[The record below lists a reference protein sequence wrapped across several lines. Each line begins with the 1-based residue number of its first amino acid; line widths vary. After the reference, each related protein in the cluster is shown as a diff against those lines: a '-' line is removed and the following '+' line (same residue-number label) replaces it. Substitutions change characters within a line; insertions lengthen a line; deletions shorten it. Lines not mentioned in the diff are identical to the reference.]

1 MGVLIGSLIGMGILR
16 TPSVIAGYLGNPWLI
31 LAIWVMGAI
40 VAILSALVIA
50 EMAAAFPQ
58 AGGKY
63 VYAREAFGPVASFVA
78 GWSEFA
84 VIKTFSGAAKA
95 VVIAE
100 YLVLLFGGGSVRI
113 VAAVVILVTA
123 LIHLAGIKTGAW
135 VQNITSLLKMV
146 TIAGIAVVGLWVG
159 HAKGFT
165 ETTVLSPQTNLLLGL
180 AISYQLVAFTYYG
193 LDDVGK
199 MAEEMERP
207 GRDIPRILLGGTGV
221 TTIIYILV
229 VVAYLSVLT
238 PAEIAATPLPAE
250 ATIAGVFGKTA
261 GTVMTIAGI
270 LIISS
275 TLNSNFFV
283 MPRVAFALSRDNM
296 APQVLS
302 RVSRAGTP
310 VPALLFATIVILGLA
325 ITGAFEMLV
334 RFYMLV
340 ALSVDVMVFFG
351 YFRLRKLRPELVRP
365 FKVPGY
371 PWVPLLTLTLY
382 VLIVAVIA
390 GTQPEIGIVAAA
402 ILVSLTVAGM
412 ITSRRSGTPAV
423 APVGSV

>member
-100 YLVLLFGGGSVRI
+100 YLVLLFGGGSVRS